1 MFFDAVLYWSK
12 GKKSSLVAK
21 QFGIPVLSVAENP
34 DLEKYENIII
44 VCPTYGDE
52 ELPFEME
59 DFLLNISATKKTFVV
74 CELGNFFGHEKEF
87 GAAKIIRFELEKR
100 KWKCIDTLSLDS
112 VPEIDW
118 RSLEKWKK
126 KLLEK

>member
-1 MFFDAVLYWSK
+1 MFFDVVLYWSK

-21 QFGIPVLSVAENP
+21 EFGIPILSVIDNP
-34 DLEKYENIII
+34 NLDRYKNMII

-59 DFLLNISATKKTFVV
+59 DFLIKLRTTEKKFAV

-87 GAAKIIRFELEKR
+87 GAAKIIKFELEKR
-100 KWKCIDTLSLDS
+100 KWECVDSLSLDS
-112 VPEIDW
+112 FPEIDW
-118 RSLEKWKK
+118 FSLKKWKK

>member
-1 MFFDAVLYWSK
+1 MFFDVVLCWSK
-12 GKKSSLVAK
+12 GTKSSLVAK
-21 QFGIPVLSVAENP
+21 EFGIPIVCVTKNP
-34 DLEKYENIII
+34 DLDKYENIII

-59 DFLLNISATKKTFVV
+59 DFLLNLKTIKKSFAV

-87 GAAKIIRFELEKR
+87 GAANIIRFELEKR
-100 KWKCIDTLSLDS
+100 KWKCLDSLSLDS

-118 RSLEKWKK
+118 ISLKKWKK
-126 KLLEK
+126 KLSEK